1 MAEVAKGII
10 DIEINTG
17 SAASTLQ
24 ALQSQINA
32 FNLAL
37 NKANATQGKFSAE
50 YVKKLQDAI
59 NKTSLFTAETMRLET
74 AAATLDKTLSKG
86 KTSLGQYF
94 SARFNKDGAIAAE
107 TMALASER
115 AKRLQTQFIAT
126 SAAANG
132 FQDVLAVR
140 PLAAF
145 SSELAVAGQ
154 RAEIMSAMF
163 KQGTTQLINFGKNV
177 QWAGRQLM
185 VGFTVPLTIFGAVA
199 GKTFME
205 LEKQAVAFKKVY
217 GDIFTTPA
225 ELNQNLEAVKG
236 LAAEYT
242 KYGIAVKDTIG
253 LAAQAAAAGRKNAD
267 LTDAVSQA
275 TRLATLGQMDQN
287 AALETTISLQ
297 SAFRL
302 SGQDLA
308 DTINFLNM
316 VENQTVVSLQDIAA
330 AIPRVAPVIQGLG
343 GDVKDLTVFLAA
355 MQEGGVDAAE
365 GANALKS
372 GLASLINPTR
382 QATEMLS
389 GMGINLQSIIEAN
402 KGDLMAT
409 VRSFAEALQGLDQFS
424 RQQALEQVFGKFQYA
439 KLGALFDNISRKGSQ
454 AQQVIATMGY
464 TTEQLGATA
473 DKELK
478 TIEESFG
485 VQLTGAIERFKL
497 AIAPIGEI
505 FVKIAIPLVNFATS
519 VAKAFNGLSDGQ
531 KKFAAIGAV
540 VIGVVVPAVTM
551 LTGLFLNLVG
561 TLAKMTQGITLFGMG
576 FIKGGPLGAVKAL
589 TQSSKY
595 LSLAEM
601 DAAMA
606 AQQLAGANQALNA
619 TLVEQVGSSNAAAAA
634 IGNLTKAYS
643 AMIATQG
650 AAAARFPE
658 HFGIAGA
665 AGTKVKVSQVAM
677 RGVQKRN
684 SGGPIF
690 MSNGTTVPGTGNTDT
705 VPAMLTPGEF
715 VVNKEATKNN
725 LGLLHSIN
733 NSKNP
738 QGLNAGRKARGMQ
751 YLMAGQLVRGM
762 FDNIPGGFASLGSQV
777 ARGVA
782 TTVARKSGSLV
793 RLPRS
798 FANQIRTKRKL
809 ERAGFGGARTPYI
822 PGTRSGSGN
831 KPAIGPAPGVRGY
844 NPYSEDDISRI
855 IGPEFDNFGGSK
867 ARSALFSKL
876 FAKPGQQNSSYL
888 FGHAGSPEYYEHAR
902 RLGLEM
908 PEGRRAYPRGTV
920 SQLEEKLFNFSNT
933 DIERNLI
940 LDVLPK
946 TGAVI
951 PRVTN
956 TPMSRGIGASKN
968 LFGNPQWYDE
978 LELIEFLKKQEVPVK
993 KIREIAGRVASNKKK
1008 LIPEY
1013 DTITEVQWGRIQQE
1027 AEDAAFLYL
1036 NAGGQVPGMQYFAAN
1051 NRQRVVQEAS
1061 RRISGSL
1068 RRRVRPGR
1076 DQRFSQ
1082 QAVLKDYVH
1091 DAKFIR
1097 NSKDPEDMNTLLSMM
1112 KPLTQQTRATRGT
1125 VLGSTNN
1132 PELPYAQQKRIVA
1145 AIKEGR
1151 YEDLFGMR
1159 LNFRG
1164 PGSYTTR
1171 RETDFSPFIGDLSNP
1186 TLRAFSDGFMTLKSQ
1201 KEEIA
1206 KFKKIMRTARVKK
1219 LTPGTAEYARVLA
1232 QSGWSPAAAWR
1243 PGPNPVIGS
1252 DWTFEQVLANRLRD
1266 YNNRKKGLKKAFP
1279 DKKIQ
1284 QLLIDEMVGSGALA
1298 IDVPRA
1304 FYKHPRLPYRGN
1316 HIENLVKK
1324 ENEILLGDRTSQITG
1339 VATDLKTRLPSIIT
1353 KSGVLE
1359 YNKGGMIPGVQYLNA
1374 GTQVLKLLQNQKQ
1387 FGFMS
1392 NPSNPFTF
1400 DAAFLTGAK
1409 GNNPVGTWART
1420 LGGTRNPKDTLEFLF
1435 SNDETKSTVLPMIG
1449 AMLVNAR
1456 SKGVSGL
1463 SPSTSLSADS
1473 SSLVKKLQD
1482 RGILGREYSSEI
1494 TNAYDK
1500 ADAGSQISRAVYS
1513 VTGAMDSG
1521 TPIGNYHALL
1531 PKDLD
1536 TFGEIARMLLRSKG
1550 RENISQEEATIIMNE
1565 IIKRGTLDDFLKS
1578 ESSFNNLLL
1587 NSGNIVPGI
1596 GNTDTVPAMLTPGEF
1611 VVNKEATKNNLGLLH
1626 QINNSQKL
1634 NKGGIAGV
1642 QYFGV
1647 GGMIAGLAP
1656 IAAGLGASMLPMV
1669 MAPEMGMFGQVA
1681 ASTAAFV
1688 VAQKSVQAVLMKFQ
1702 KVSLKAVDST
1712 GEVGE
1717 GFKKLFPQLSKLS
1730 PNILKFALPMASAGT
1745 ILAAVGFTLY
1755 KLNKNLT
1762 NVEKSG
1768 AELSDAMYGSAKTT
1782 KAMGDAF
1789 GRETFATAARRKA
1802 AEKSGGQ
1809 EISQEAVAASGEF
1822 MKSDAAKGILEDIKL
1837 VQNSGEDA
1845 VLALRN
1851 QLASSIIS
1859 GVISPEEA
1867 KAIALDIGKE
1877 LGSATLGVQVSGELT
1892 SLIGPNGERISNN
1905 LIEIIGQITPKI
1917 DSEKIKKG
1925 AQDAFDSLN
1934 PGEKFVQFFKGGKES
1949 FVKEFSI
1956 DQISAANASALAKEA
1971 EARALLNLS
1980 YQEGIITLKEYL
1992 DQESKIT
1999 SGANK
2004 RSSFIDNANAQ
2015 ALGFASTAAMESK
2028 LQEQLA
2034 NLNVD
2039 TTGMSTLEASQA
2051 VALGE
2056 ARAREDSKGKAA
2068 YEAIVTKSKESL
2080 KESFINSGM
2089 DADIAKTMTD
2099 SMEEGVAQIDPGIFD
2114 KFLSGQIPLEGYNI
2128 LMNLE
2133 SSGNLTLED
2142 VERLGKELTALTTIP
2157 KIDKIINFETANEE
2171 MVTEI
2176 YDAYLALKEEPEIF
2190 KGISIKDGAHLALDT
2205 MNQFGINYEWIM
2217 SLPDEEKIITLTIIE
2232 NHVKL
2237 RQAAVAGDR
2246 GDRLALGASNAE
2258 MAKLR
2263 EQTDLLT
2270 PSPVTDKTDKSGGV
2284 SNKFDE
2290 LKKMLMERFK
2300 LQEMLIDKE
2309 AEGFNNRVKQLN
2321 REIELEE
2328 RQVRLRQKGLDELS
2342 KKEEAV
2348 NKSYEQRVEALD
2360 KVSESNS
2367 RIAEQEKSRI
2377 SLASALASGDIA
2389 AAATAAG
2396 EMQQQSAQYQIED
2409 TRAAL
2414 EQQKQKDLDSLT
2426 ISINGKLMTRK
2437 GIESEIETIQNRMY
2451 DKGIEIQGLQDSLL
2465 KIEDRKLAL
2474 TKEREQV
2481 ETRMYLLEQRKAIQD
2496 LTKGKG
2502 GKLSKADKEAIA
2514 DYKSAYNQVV
2524 EMYNASNPG
2533 AKVQKVNY
2541 GGMMRKM
2548 AFGGVS
2554 YKGSTE
2560 APPPL
2565 KMYAGS
2571 TVPGTGITDKVPA
2584 LLTPGEFVV
2593 RKSVADTNRG
2603 FLEALNGQV
2612 FPGIGGAEGVPTNN
2626 FLNGIGSPRYSIPE
2640 SSVPNIQTG
2649 SASVVA
2655 PSSTM
2660 YNSTYNVNVNVSGT
2674 NASPDDIA
2682 NVVMAKLSQQNRG
2695 SLRSTRY

>member
-1 MAEVAKGII
+1 
-10 DIEINTG
+10 
-17 SAASTLQ
+17 
-24 ALQSQINA
+24 
-32 FNLAL
+32 
-37 NKANATQGKFSAE
+37 
-50 YVKKLQDAI
+50 
-59 NKTSLFTAETMRLET
+59 
-74 AAATLDKTLSKG
+74 
-86 KTSLGQYF
+86 
-94 SARFNKDGAIAAE
+94 
-107 TMALASER
+107 
-115 AKRLQTQFIAT
+115 
-126 SAAANG
+126 
-132 FQDVLAVR
+132 
-140 PLAAF
+140 
-145 SSELAVAGQ
+145 
-154 RAEIMSAMF
+154 
-163 KQGTTQLINFGKNV
+163 
-177 QWAGRQLM
+177 
-185 VGFTVPLTIFGAVA
+185 
-199 GKTFME
+199 
-205 LEKQAVAFKKVY
+205 
-217 GDIFTTPA
+217 
-225 ELNQNLEAVKG
+225 
-236 LAAEYT
+236 
-242 KYGIAVKDTIG
+242 
-253 LAAQAAAAGRKNAD
+253 
-267 LTDAVSQA
+267 
-275 TRLATLGQMDQN
+275 
-287 AALETTISLQ
+287 
-297 SAFRL
+297 
-302 SGQDLA
+302 
-308 DTINFLNM
+308 
-316 VENQTVVSLQDIAA
+316 
-330 AIPRVAPVIQGLG
+330 
-343 GDVKDLTVFLAA
+343 

-372 GLASLINPTR
+372 GLASLINPTK

-402 KGDLMAT
+402 KGDLMGT
-409 VRSFAEALQGLDQFS
+409 VRSFAEALGSLDQFS

-464 TTEQLGATA
+464 STEQLGATA

-505 FVKIAIPLVNFATS
+505 FVKIAIPLVNFATTI
-519 VAKAFNGLSDGQ
+519 AEAFNGLSDGQ
-531 KKFAAIGAV
+531 KRFAAIGAV

-561 TLAKMTQGITLFGMG
+561 TLAKMTQGVTLFTKGLVT
-576 FIKGGPLGAVKAL
+576 GGPIRAFKAL

-595 LSLAEM
+595 LSLSEI

-606 AQQLAGANQALNA
+606 AQQLAGSNEILNK
-619 TLVEQVGSSNAAAAA
+619 TLVDQAIQGNAAAAA
-634 IGNLTKAYS
+634 IGNLTKAYA
-643 AMIATQG
+643 AMISTQS
-650 AAAARFPE
+650 AASGLPGFTV
-658 HFGIAGA
+658 AGA
-665 AGTKVKVSQVAM
+665 SGARAKASQMVI

-690 MSNGTTVPGTGNTDT
+690 MSDGKTVPGTGNTDR

-715 VVNKEATKNN
+715 VVNKQATKNN
-725 LGLLHSIN
+725 LELLHSIN
-733 NSKNP
+733 DSKGPKGFNSGGIAK
-738 QGLNAGRKARGMQ
+738 GMQ
-751 YLMAGQLVRGM
+751 HLSAGAFVKALRARNLLKAQEEAKNLADFVKIGMYSKEEILQNKATSNIVKGEFKKLMDGPRPPRQR
-762 FDNIPGGFASLGSQV
+762 SSQV
-777 ARGVA
+777 QSAAGSVSSPREIAEAFNGSVLFEKLGISTGLLPSELNKLLSTNASGANAKDVLRFIELAGEDFLGPLRSAYSASNGPGRINTAEITENVIETLRLMGNEEKITDDIFREIIDSSIGNTNVREHVGRMRTDPAYSGLGRITGLSRNTAVRAARLGIEVPTNEKGKVTA
-782 TTVARKSGSLV
+782 GAARQALIETAERDISRNLGRQVKIFRTDERAGDKIIYEVRDANTSESLLRFKSGDTFSTESIPEHSGAL
-793 RLPRS
+793 RYTS
-798 FANQIRTKRKL
+798 FRGTEEQASIARKL
-809 ERAGFGGARTPYI
+809 EEALARKEISQEQFDLFTKGGF
-822 PGTRSGSGN
+822 
-831 KPAIGPAPGVRGY
+831 
-844 NPYSEDDISRI
+844 
-855 IGPEFDNFGGSK
+855 
-867 ARSALFSKL
+867 
-876 FAKPGQQNSSYL
+876 
-888 FGHAGSPEYYEHAR
+888 
-902 RLGLEM
+902 
-908 PEGRRAYPRGTV
+908 
-920 SQLEEKLFNFSNT
+920 
-933 DIERNLI
+933 NL
-940 LDVLPK
+940 
-946 TGAVI
+946 
-951 PRVTN
+951 
-956 TPMSRGIGASKN
+956 SH
-968 LFGNPQWYDE
+968 
-978 LELIEFLKKQEVPVK
+978 
-993 KIREIAGRVASNKKK
+993 
-1008 LIPEY
+1008 
-1013 DTITEVQWGRIQQE
+1013 
-1027 AEDAAFLYL
+1027 L
-1036 NAGGQVPGMQYFAAN
+1036 NAGGSVVPGM
-1051 NRQRVVQEAS
+1051 
-1061 RRISGSL
+1061 
-1068 RRRVRPGR
+1068 
-1076 DQRFSQ
+1076 
-1082 QAVLKDYVH
+1082 
-1091 DAKFIR
+1091 
-1097 NSKDPEDMNTLLSMM
+1097 
-1112 KPLTQQTRATRGT
+1112 
-1125 VLGSTNN
+1125 
-1132 PELPYAQQKRIVA
+1132 
-1145 AIKEGR
+1145 
-1151 YEDLFGMR
+1151 
-1159 LNFRG
+1159 
-1164 PGSYTTR
+1164 
-1171 RETDFSPFIGDLSNP
+1171 
-1186 TLRAFSDGFMTLKSQ
+1186 
-1201 KEEIA
+1201 
-1206 KFKKIMRTARVKK
+1206 
-1219 LTPGTAEYARVLA
+1219 
-1232 QSGWSPAAAWR
+1232 
-1243 PGPNPVIGS
+1243 
-1252 DWTFEQVLANRLRD
+1252 
-1266 YNNRKKGLKKAFP
+1266 
-1279 DKKIQ
+1279 
-1284 QLLIDEMVGSGALA
+1284 
-1298 IDVPRA
+1298 
-1304 FYKHPRLPYRGN
+1304 GN
-1316 HIENLVKK
+1316 K
-1324 ENEILLGDRTSQITG
+1324 
-1339 VATDLKTRLPSIIT
+1339 
-1353 KSGVLE
+1353 
-1359 YNKGGMIPGVQYLNA
+1359 
-1374 GTQVLKLLQNQKQ
+1374 
-1387 FGFMS
+1387 
-1392 NPSNPFTF
+1392 
-1400 DAAFLTGAK
+1400 
-1409 GNNPVGTWART
+1409 
-1420 LGGTRNPKDTLEFLF
+1420 
-1435 SNDETKSTVLPMIG
+1435 
-1449 AMLVNAR
+1449 
-1456 SKGVSGL
+1456 
-1463 SPSTSLSADS
+1463 
-1473 SSLVKKLQD
+1473 
-1482 RGILGREYSSEI
+1482 
-1494 TNAYDK
+1494 
-1500 ADAGSQISRAVYS
+1500 
-1513 VTGAMDSG
+1513 
-1521 TPIGNYHALL
+1521 
-1531 PKDLD
+1531 
-1536 TFGEIARMLLRSKG
+1536 
-1550 RENISQEEATIIMNE
+1550 
-1565 IIKRGTLDDFLKS
+1565 
-1578 ESSFNNLLL
+1578 
-1587 NSGNIVPGI
+1587 
-1596 GNTDTVPAMLTPGEF
+1596 DTVPAMLTPGEF

-1634 NKGGIAGV
+1634 NKGGMAGV

-1647 GGMIAGLAP
+1647 GGMVAGLAP
-1656 IAAGLGASMLPMV
+1656 MAAGLGASMLPMA
-1669 MAPEMGMFGQVA
+1669 MAPEMGMFGQIA

-1755 KLNKNLT
+1755 KLNKSLT

-1782 KAMGDAF
+1782 KAMADAF
-1789 GRETFATAARRKA
+1789 GRETNAAAAMRKA
-1802 AEKSGGQ
+1802 AERAGGQ

-1851 QLASSIIS
+1851 QLASSIIA
-1859 GVISPEEA
+1859 GAITPEEA

-1877 LGSATLGVQVSGELT
+1877 IGSATFGIQVSGELT

-1905 LIEIIGQITPKI
+1905 LIEITGEITPKI

-1934 PGEKFVQFFKGGKES
+1934 PGEKFVQFFKGGQES

-1980 YQEGIITLKEYL
+1980 YQEGTITLKEYL

-2133 SSGNLTLED
+2133 SSGDLTLED

-2171 MVTEI
+2171 MITEI
-2176 YDAYLALKEEPEIF
+2176 YDAYIALKEEPEIF

-2237 RQAAVAGDR
+2237 RQAAVSGDR
-2246 GDRLALGASNAE
+2246 SDRLALGASNAE
-2258 MAKLR
+2258 MSKLR

-2270 PSPVTDKTDKSGGV
+2270 PSPVTDKTDKSGGGG
-2284 SNKFDE
+2284 NKFNE

-2309 AEGFNNRVKQLN
+2309 AEGFNDRIKQLN

-2328 RQVRLRQKGLDELS
+2328 RQVSLRQKGLEQLS

-2348 NKSYEQRVEALD
+2348 NDAYNLRVEALD

-2377 SLASALASGDIA
+2377 GLASALASGDIA
-2389 AAATAAG
+2389 AAATVAG

-2409 TRAAL
+2409 TKEAL
-2414 EQQKQKDLDSLT
+2414 EQQRQKDLDSLT

-2465 KIEDRKLAL
+2465 KVEDRKLAL
-2474 TKEREQV
+2474 AKEREQV
-2481 ETRMYLLEQRKAIQD
+2481 ETRMYLLQQRQAIQD

-2502 GKLSKADKEAIA
+2502 GKLSKADKEALA
-2514 DYKSAYNQVV
+2514 EYKSSYNQVV
-2524 EMYNASNPG
+2524 DMYNASNP
-2533 AKVQKVNY
+2533 ATKVKKVNY

-2560 APPPL
+2560 APPPI

-2593 RKSVADTNRG
+2593 RKSVADSNRG
-2603 FLEALNGQV
+2603 FLEALNSQV
-2612 FPGIGGAEGVPTNN
+2612 FPGIGGRQNVPTNN
-2626 FLNGIGSPRYSIPE
+2626 FLDGIGSPRYSIPE
-2640 SSVPNIQTG
+2640 SSVTSVPTG
-2649 SASVVA
+2649 STSVAA

>member
-50 YVKKLQDAI
+50 YTKKLQDAI
-59 NKTSLFTAETMRLET
+59 NKTGLFTAETIRLQT

-115 AKRLQTQFIAT
+115 ARRLQTQFIAT
-126 SAAANG
+126 SSAANG
-132 FQDVLAVR
+132 FQDALAVR

-145 SSELAVAGQ
+145 SSQVAVAGQ
-154 RAEIMSAMF
+154 KAEIMSAMF

-236 LAAEYT
+236 LASEYT

-519 VAKAFNGLSDGQ
+519 IAEAFNGLSDGQ

-540 VIGVVVPAVTM
+540 IIGVVVPAVTM

-606 AQQLAGANQALNA
+606 AQQLAGSNQALNA

-643 AMIATQG
+643 AMIATQN

-658 HFGIAGA
+658 HFGVAGA
-665 AGTKVKVSQVAM
+665 SGTRAKVSQVAM
-677 RGVQKRN
+677 RGVQRRN

-738 QGLNAGRKARGMQ
+738 QGLNAGGKARGMQ
-751 YLMAGQLVRGM
+751 YLMAGQLVKGM

-777 ARGVA
+777 ARGIA
-782 TTVARKSGSLV
+782 TTVARTVTKKSSSSA
-793 RLPRS
+793 RLPTS
-798 FANQIRTKRKL
+798 FRNQIITKRKL
-809 ERAGFGGARTPYI
+809 ERSRFGGARTPYV
-822 PGTRSGSGN
+822 PDTRSGSGN

-844 NPYSEDDISRI
+844 VPYNTKDDDVSRI
-855 IGPEFDNFGGSK
+855 IGPEFDRFGGES
-867 ARSALFSKL
+867 ARQDLLLKL
-876 FAKPGQQNSSYL
+876 KQQPGQGSSDYV
-888 FGHAGSPEYYEHAR
+888 FGHAGTPEYYEHAR
-902 RLGLEM
+902 RLGLKM
-908 PEGRRAYPRGTV
+908 PEGKRAYPRGTV
-920 SQLEEKLFNFSNT
+920 SQLEGKLFNFSNT
-933 DIERNLI
+933 DIERDLI

-946 TGAVI
+946 TGAII
-951 PRVTN
+951 PRPAN
-956 TPMSRGIGASKN
+956 SPMSRGIGASKQ
-968 LFGNPQWYDE
+968 LFDTPKWYHE
-978 LELIEFLKKQEVPVK
+978 LELIEFLQKENVPTL

-1008 LIPEY
+1008 LISES
-1013 DTITEVQWGRIQQE
+1013 DKITETRWGQIQQE
-1027 AEDAAFLYL
+1027 AEDAALLYL

-1051 NRQRVVQEAS
+1051 NRQRVVQEAYKAA
-1061 RRISGSL
+1061 SGI

-1091 DAKFIR
+1091 DANFVR
-1097 NSKDPEDMNTLLSMM
+1097 HSRDPEDMNTLLSMM

-1186 TLRAFSDGFMTLKSQ
+1186 TLRAFSDGFMTLKDQ

-1206 KFKKIMRTARVKK
+1206 KLRKIMRSGKFKK
-1219 LTPGTAEYARVLA
+1219 LTPGTAEYARAL
-1232 QSGWSPAAAWR
+1232 GMTGLWSPARSWR
-1243 PGPNPVIGS
+1243 PGPNPTIGS
-1252 DWTFEQVLANRLRD
+1252 DWTVEQVLANKLRD

-1284 QLLIDEMVGSGALA
+1284 QLLIDEMVGSGTLA
-1298 IDVPRA
+1298 IDVPKA
-1304 FYKHPRLPYRGN
+1304 FYKHPRLPYRGD

-1324 ENEILLGDRTSQITG
+1324 ENEILLGNRTSQITG
-1339 VATDLKTRLPSIIT
+1339 VATDLRTRLPSLIT
-1353 KSGVLE
+1353 
-1359 YNKGGMIPGVQYLNA
+1359 Q
-1374 GTQVLKLLQNQKQ
+1374 
-1387 FGFMS
+1387 
-1392 NPSNPFTF
+1392 
-1400 DAAFLTGAK
+1400 
-1409 GNNPVGTWART
+1409 
-1420 LGGTRNPKDTLEFLF
+1420 
-1435 SNDETKSTVLPMIG
+1435 
-1449 AMLVNAR
+1449 
-1456 SKGVSGL
+1456 
-1463 SPSTSLSADS
+1463 
-1473 SSLVKKLQD
+1473 
-1482 RGILGREYSSEI
+1482 
-1494 TNAYDK
+1494 
-1500 ADAGSQISRAVYS
+1500 
-1513 VTGAMDSG
+1513 
-1521 TPIGNYHALL
+1521 
-1531 PKDLD
+1531 
-1536 TFGEIARMLLRSKG
+1536 
-1550 RENISQEEATIIMNE
+1550 
-1565 IIKRGTLDDFLKS
+1565 
-1578 ESSFNNLLL
+1578 SFNR
-1587 NSGNIVPGI
+1587 GNIVPGT

-1611 VVNKEATKNNLGLLH
+1611 VVNKEATKKNYDLLTA
-1626 QINNSQKL
+1626 INNSQRL
-1634 NKGGIAGV
+1634 NKGGMAYRGSNEAPPRLMMNSGGAV
-1642 QYFGV
+1642 QYLGV
-1647 GGMIAGLAP
+1647 GGMIAGMAP
-1656 IAAGLGASMLPMV
+1656 MAAGLGASMLPMA
-1669 MAPEMGMFGQVA
+1669 MAPEMGMFGQIA
-1681 ASTAAFV
+1681 ASTVAFIA
-1688 VAQKSVQAVLMKFQ
+1688 AQKSVQAVLMKFQ

-1730 PNILKFALPMASAGT
+1730 PNILKFIGPLSGAGAAIAL
-1745 ILAAVGFTLY
+1745 VGFGAY
-1755 KLNKNLT
+1755 KLNKQINDASKAGGKL
-1762 NVEKSG
+1762 
-1768 AELSDAMYGSAKTT
+1768 AAAMYGTADSTNAIAET
-1782 KAMGDAF
+1782 F
-1789 GRETFATAARRKA
+1789 GRQTRAQQAMVAA
-1802 AEKSGGQ
+1802 AEKATGEQVS
-1809 EISQEAVAASGEF
+1809 EESQQVSSQF
-1822 MKSDAAKGILEDIKL
+1822 MQSDAGKALLKDISF
-1837 VQNSGEDA
+1837 VESSGKDA
-1845 VLALRN
+1845 ATALRN
-1851 QLASSIIS
+1851 QLSQAIIA
-1859 GVISPEEA
+1859 GAITAEEA
-1867 KAIALDIGKE
+1867 RAIAIDIGTALE
-1877 LGSATLGVQVSGELT
+1877 NERLAVEVSGKISQLM
-1892 SLIGPNGERISNN
+1892 GPNGEKLTAENI
-1905 LIEIIGQITPKI
+1905 LKIQAEITPSVDISQVRDDAKSAYDDLNQMQKI
-1917 DSEKIKKG
+1917 FS
-1925 AQDAFDSLN
+1925 
-1934 PGEKFVQFFKGGKES
+1934 VFKGG
-1949 FVKEFSI
+1949 
-1956 DQISAANASALAKEA
+1956 SAGFENQYKLEEVLTVNNSALSAQLNTVEFLNAAFKE
-1971 EARALLNLS
+1971 
-1980 YQEGIITLKEYL
+1980 GTITLENYKKAL
-1992 DQESKIT
+1992 DDSKNVT
-1999 SGANK
+1999 GNTL
-2004 RSSFIDNANAQ
+2004 DANAQ
-2015 ALGFASTAAMESK
+2015 ILGFENNQSLIANADVEAQQKQDSPFSWLWQESSALKAME
-2028 LQEQLA
+2028 EQKA
-2034 NLNVD
+2034 QVR
-2039 TTGMSTLEASQA
+2039 TLLEES
-2051 VALGE
+2051 G
-2056 ARAREDSKGKAA
+2056 A
-2068 YEAIVTKSKESL
+2068 YSDEAINKIIKD
-2080 KESFINSGM
+2080 F
-2089 DADIAKTMTD
+2089 
-2099 SMEEGVAQIDPGIFD
+2099 EGVGNTSWGKLLTGEWSPTDAQMVINFQTQG
-2114 KFLSGQIPLEGYNI
+2114 
-2128 LMNLE
+2128 
-2133 SSGNLTLED
+2133 
-2142 VERLGKELTALTTIP
+2142 LTTEE
-2157 KIDKIINFETANEE
+2157 IDEL
-2171 MVTEI
+2171 V
-2176 YDAYLALKEEPEIF
+2176 F
-2190 KGISIKDGAHLALDT
+2190 KLGVI
-2205 MNQFGINYEWIM
+2205 E
-2217 SLPDEEKIITLTIIE
+2217 SLPDITTVIDFKNPNPKAIEELYSTYEQLQSAAAKGPLTQEVLVQATGMDIFNGEIMSAINALPSSVSIPIIMSVAWDAETNKKLNAKEGTSAEQSATLQDALLK
-2232 NHVKL
+2232 KL
-2237 RQAAVAGDR
+2237 KTSFGD
-2246 GDRLALGASNAE
+2246 
-2258 MAKLR
+2258 
-2263 EQTDLLT
+2263 LT
-2270 PSPVTDKTDKSGGV
+2270 PKPGTTGGDKSGGN
-2284 SNKFDE
+2284 SEKSKLDD
-2290 LKKMLMERFK
+2290 LKKMLMERFR

-2309 AEGFNNRVKQLN
+2309 AEGFNKRIKQIS
-2321 REIELEE
+2321 REIQLQQRQVALEE
-2328 RQVRLRQKGLDELS
+2328 KQIEVRQKALEELS
-2342 KKEEAV
+2342 KKEDEV
-2348 NKSYEQRVEALD
+2348 NTVYDNRISALD
-2360 KVSESNS
+2360 RVSASNS
-2367 RIAEQEKSRI
+2367 RLASQEQSRI

-2389 AAATAAG
+2389 AAASAMSDIT
-2396 EMQQQSAQYQIED
+2396 QQSAESQIED
-2409 TRAAL
+2409 TKTAL
-2414 EQQKQKDLDSLT
+2414 ETQRETALKNLT
-2426 ISINGKLMTRK
+2426 VDVNGTLMTRK
-2437 GIESEIETIQNRMY
+2437 GIEEGIEAIQIRIDAIQTSIY
-2451 DKGIEIQGLQDSLL
+2451 DKNLAIQGLEDELL
-2465 KIEDRKLAL
+2465 KTEEKRLKVAEDREK
-2474 TKEREQV
+2474 V
-2481 ETRMYLLEQRKAIQD
+2481 ETRLYLMEQKKAIEG
-2496 LTKGKG
+2496 LTAQSKKKKGLTTAEKQELAEY
-2502 GKLSKADKEAIA
+2502 KLSYNNMVAL
-2514 DYKSAYNQVV
+2514 YNQQ
-2524 EMYNASNPG
+2524 NPSTPI
-2533 AKVQKVNY
+2533 QLLNR
-2541 GGMMRKM
+2541 GGQ
-2548 AFGGVS
+2548 VS
-2554 YKGSTE
+2554 GTG
-2560 APPPL
+2560 
-2565 KMYAGS
+2565 MTD
-2571 TVPGTGITDKVPA
+2571 TVPA
-2584 LLTPGEFVV
+2584 MLTPGEFVI
-2593 RKSVADTNRG
+2593 RKGAAKT
-2603 FLEALNGQV
+2603 FLPLLESINSGV
-2612 FPGIGGAEGVPTNN
+2612 FPSIGGMN
-2626 FLNGIGSPRYSIPE
+2626 LGSPRYDVPVSNVTNVPVSQSITN
-2640 SSVPNIQTG
+2640 SSN
-2649 SASVVA
+2649 A
-2655 PSSTM
+2655 STM
-2660 YNSTYNVNVNVSGT
+2660 YNNSYSINVNVSGS
-2674 NASPDDIA
+2674 NSSADEIA
-2682 NVVMAKLSQQNRG
+2682 NVVMGKIARSNSGSIRG
-2695 SLRSTRY
+2695 SRY